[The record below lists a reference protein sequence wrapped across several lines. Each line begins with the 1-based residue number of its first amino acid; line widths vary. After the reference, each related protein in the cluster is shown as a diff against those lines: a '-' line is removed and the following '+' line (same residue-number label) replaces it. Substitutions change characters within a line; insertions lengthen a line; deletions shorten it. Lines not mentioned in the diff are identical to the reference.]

1 MAILVLAKCVQVFF
15 MGGLGGILIAVTQL
29 PKIYDTNFQ
38 VHLHQAHQVVTKETS
53 RRDRHGNKETPPGCD
68 ISSLANVSLVI
79 HCRNTFE
86 ICESRR
92 SLLER
97 YAPFFKDMT
106 FLVGYCDAGDPY
118 LCVARK
124 MSQIPKEA
132 SGILYTQFDL
142 GFSPCKLAQQLDVQ
156 NLGVLSTYVVDKCR
170 YRTFEHYDFHENWAF
185 YEGLKTKVQCRNVAD
200 AIDRIPVDFAH
211 PRANLT
217 EKQTVSEL
225 LRHGFWHS
233 WSDIFFV
240 PRSAFGAFQILV
252 TIWAKYNVF
261 HEMALPPI
269 FNLTSMLTGL
279 DMKPLNCSGGTS
291 VELSKEIIESKDFL
305 CGHRINYTLEEHRQA
320 LHDLLNTSATAA
332 RVSTKK
338 GEVRREVL
346 DRWGRFRGRW

>member
-240 PRSAFGAFQILV
+240 PR
-252 TIWAKYNVF
+252 
-261 HEMALPPI
+261 
-269 FNLTSMLTGL
+269 
-279 DMKPLNCSGGTS
+279 
-291 VELSKEIIESKDFL
+291 
-305 CGHRINYTLEEHRQA
+305 
-320 LHDLLNTSATAA
+320 
-332 RVSTKK
+332 
-338 GEVRREVL
+338 
-346 DRWGRFRGRW
+346 WG

>member
-1 MAILVLAKCVQVFF
+1 MPPFCQSSARVPPAAKIMAILVLAKCVQFLF

-53 RRDRHGNKETPPGCD
+53 RRDRHGNKETPPDTNFQVHLHQAHQVVTKETSRRDRHGNKETPPDTNFQVHLHQAHQVVTKETSRSDRHGNKETPPGCD

-240 PRSAFGAFQILV
+240 PR
-252 TIWAKYNVF
+252 
-261 HEMALPPI
+261 
-269 FNLTSMLTGL
+269 
-279 DMKPLNCSGGTS
+279 
-291 VELSKEIIESKDFL
+291 
-305 CGHRINYTLEEHRQA
+305 
-320 LHDLLNTSATAA
+320 
-332 RVSTKK
+332 
-338 GEVRREVL
+338 
-346 DRWGRFRGRW
+346 WG